1 MENPNRIA
9 VKMIPVPSSS
19 QDVAI
24 FELNSSLQEQQQQQ
38 QQQQQHDD
46 LPDQEEDDQEEEETP
61 SHTSAKNKSFLE
73 QRKAADLK
81 NREELHQLK
90 VSELTKRINQG
101 KRIFELEEEKLKY
114 EVEVAKMAFFAAQIL
129 YKNDTS

>member
-1 MENPNRIA
+1 ML
-9 VKMIPVPSSS
+9 PVPSSN
-19 QDVAI
+19 QDVAV
-24 FELNSSLQEQQQQQ
+24 FELNSSLHEQQQ

-46 LPDQEEDDQEEEETP
+46 LPDQEEDDQEEEETQTP

-114 EVEVAKMAFFAAQIL
+114 EVEVAKMAFFAAQKR
-129 YKNDTS
+129 YKNDTN